1 MASKQDLVVTQ
12 KRYVTK
18 IQFNNE
24 SAAFNLGITASAF
37 DPIDGLTDGRMT
49 RGITNNTAA
58 LSSMIWNASGATFG
72 YHLTWAGGTGATA
85 MSLFGPNGN
94 IALERATL
102 KNNAV
107 SPTGILTITPT
118 GIVTGTVILEFVH
131 SSGSLGTY
139 LA

>member
-24 SAAFNLGITASAF
+24 SAAFNLGIAGSAF
-37 DPIDGLTDGRMT
+37 DAIGGVTGEIMV

-58 LSSMIWNASGATFG
+58 LSSIIWNASGATFG
-72 YHLTWAGGTGATA
+72 YHLAWAGGTGATA
-85 MSLFGPNGN
+85 MSLFGPYGN
-94 IALERATL
+94 ITLERATL

-118 GIVTGTVILEFVH
+118 GTLTGTVILEFVH